1 MKALI
6 KDNKVCDV
14 VENEFP
20 VTDEFTWVDC
30 DNTVKQGF
38 SYDGS
43 TFTSNE
49 PTAEE
54 IATRQAEE
62 QAKNTVPVATD
73 DLAKSMSDLAKSA
86 EASRKAQSDLLSK
99 LQDAVDVKDQ
109 DLKDLKRE
117 NDLSEQGIY
126 LEPKPFKSTTAENRK
141 IEAIKADL
149 ENTIQSRSQAIKELK
164 RLKELRGNFNKKCM
178 LSIADT
184 K

>member
-49 PTAEE
+49 PTAEKVAQKE
-54 IATRQAEE
+54 AELQADIDLRNSAKAKLVAGTPLTEE
-62 QAKNTVPVATD
+62 E
-73 DLAKSMSDLAKSA
+73 A
-86 EASRKAQSDLLSK
+86 E
-99 LQDAVDVKDQ
+99 
-109 DLKDLKRE
+109 
-117 NDLSEQGIY
+117 
-126 LEPKPFKSTTAENRK
+126 K
-141 IEAIKADL
+141 IVL
-149 ENTIQSRSQAIKELK
+149 
-164 RLKELRGNFNKKCM
+164 
-178 LSIADT
+178 
-184 K
+184 

>member
-54 IATRQAEE
+54 VAQKDVPKGKKYKIVEDSEIPSDWTFRDAW
-62 QAKNTVPVATD
+62 TV
-73 DLAKSMSDLAKSA
+73 SESDLTDGVGTY
-86 EASRKAQSDLLSK
+86 E
-99 LQDAVDVKDQ
+99 
-109 DLKDLKRE
+109 
-117 NDLSEQGIY
+117 
-126 LEPKPFKSTTAENRK
+126 
-141 IEAIKADL
+141 
-149 ENTIQSRSQAIKELK
+149 IQL
-164 RLKELRGNFNKKCM
+164 
-178 LSIADT
+178 
-184 K
+184 